1 MKGFEMKE
9 IILKIQTYLDLLF
22 KIVEYLA
29 GFFLAITC
37 IAVLAQ
43 VVGRYFFAYSF
54 NWAEELPVVFFAW
67 FGFLGAA
74 VAMHRGE
81 HLGVEFV
88 VKSLPGELQ
97 KLLKVIVSA
106 VGAVFFACIFS
117 YGITFSIKM
126 MHVSFVTFP
135 LPKGYFYLSLVV
147 SSALMVI
154 TLVFHLV
161 KDIVFWKEQ

>member
-1 MKGFEMKE
+1 MKE
-9 IILKIQTYLDLLF
+9 TILKINTVLDVLF
-22 KIVEYLA
+22 KVVEYIA
-29 GFFLAITC
+29 GFFLAVTC

-43 VVGRYFFAYSF
+43 VVGRYFFTYSF

-88 VKSLPGELQ
+88 VKNLPKELR
-97 KLLKVIVSA
+97 KIIKIIVYA
-106 VGAVFFACIFS
+106 VGTMFFAYIFY

-147 SSALMVI
+147 SSALMII

-161 KDIVFWKEQ
+161 KDIVFWKEN